1 MKNNIKQTQE
11 NLFVIIDGN
20 HLIHRAY
27 YAIQNPLINSKGE
40 QTNAIFGFAGMLMNI
55 IEIERPQYIAMTFDE
70 KAPTFRH
77 EAYKE
82 YKGTRKKSPDEL
94 KNQIPRIHD
103 LVKAFNMPIFSKVG
117 YEADDLM
124 GTLAVKAEKEGL
136 TTYIVTADMDT
147 FQLVTDNV
155 FVASP
160 FKGYR
165 EAILF
170 DSEKVYK
177 KHGIY
182 PDKVID
188 YKALV
193 GDCGDN
199 IKGVNG
205 IGPKGAIQL
214 LDQYKTL
221 DGIYDHID
229 KIPQKVKEKLI
240 NGRESAF
247 FSKMLA
253 TIITDVE
260 CDFSKK
266 NVLID
271 RLDYLGLDRFFEDIE
286 SKSLRNRLRK
296 LMPEGKQ
303 VAEDQMSLF

>member
-1 MKNNIKQTQE
+1 MKNNIKSTQE

-77 EAYKE
+77 EVYKE

-94 KNQIPRIHD
+94 KAQIPRIHE
-103 LVKAFNMPIFSKVG
+103 LVKAFNMPIYSQVG

-124 GTLAVKAEKEGL
+124 GTLAVKAKQAGM

-147 FQLVTDNV
+147 FQLINDKV

-165 EAILF
+165 EAVIF
-170 DSEKVYK
+170 DADKVHK
-177 KHGIY
+177 KYGIY

-193 GDCGDN
+193 GDSGDN

-205 IGPKGAIQL
+205 IGPKGALEL

-221 DGIYDHID
+221 DGIYDHIE
-229 KIPQKVKEKLI
+229 KIPSTLKDKLI
-240 NGRESAF
+240 SGRESAY

-253 TIITDVE
+253 TIVTDVE
-260 CDFSKK
+260 CNFDKK
-266 NVLID
+266 DLLID
-271 RLDYLGLDRFFEDIE
+271 RLDYLGLGRFFDDIE
-286 SKSLRNRLRK
+286 SKSLRNRLNK
-296 LMPEGKQ
+296 LMPDGKQ
-303 VAEDQMSLF
+303 VTEDQMSLF